1 MTDFHKLVTIRRS
14 IRAFKNDEIEP
25 EKISDIF
32 RAALMS
38 PSAKALQ
45 PWHLI
50 AVDDKMSIEKL
61 SEAKENY
68 IRFIAKAPLII
79 VVVADEK
86 ASNCW
91 IEDASI
97 VTATMQYQIEEL
109 GLGSCW
115 IQIRDRYLS
124 DGTSSEEVVR
134 GILNIPSNLRV
145 VCLLAVGY
153 PERAVMPHDE
163 DKLKWEKVHI
173 NNW

>member
-1 MTDFHKLVTIRRS
+1 M
-14 IRAFKNDEIEP
+14 
-25 EKISDIF
+25 
-32 RAALMS
+32 
-38 PSAKALQ
+38 
-45 PWHLI
+45 
-50 AVDDKMSIEKL
+50 
-61 SEAKENY
+61 
-68 IRFIAKAPLII
+68 II

-124 DGTSSEEVVR
+124 DGTSSEEIVR
-134 GILNIPSNLRV
+134 GILNIPSDLRV

-153 PERAVMPHDE
+153 PEKAVMAHDE